1 MSFLKS
7 MVEMPPS
14 KSPST
19 TRLMLGTMGEL
30 RGRAS
35 PDGPVSRES
44 RRIMRRRTSLEED
57 KKPFEAIPR
66 HWGPGTLVFSALV
79 CVEGGGERKCNM
91 KCHMAA
97 HIIMHQNLFWV
108 MTASTQSTFNQYRG
122 LGAEL
127 DYSKVQQ
134 NNDERGIL
142 FLSFFF
148 HKKGQN

>member
-66 HWGPGTLVFSALV
+66 HWGPGTLVFFCFGV
-79 CVEGGGERKCNM
+79 CGGGGG
-91 KCHMAA
+91 
-97 HIIMHQNLFWV
+97 
-108 MTASTQSTFNQYRG
+108 TQ
-122 LGAEL
+122 
-127 DYSKVQQ
+127 V
-134 NNDERGIL
+134 
-142 FLSFFF
+142 
-148 HKKGQN
+148 